1 STCNRKKKKNKKRRY
16 WVHPLNTRRI
26 RHSQFYLL
34 RAKLRAHPDNFFDY
48 YRMSI
53 KTFDEL
59 LDKVRDKIK
68 KQNTWMRVS
77 IDAEERLTITLRFLA
92 TGKIFETLKFDYFI
106 GSRTVSSIVKE
117 TCQAIWDVLQPLE
130 MKPPSS
136 KERWLEIA
144 DNFYE
149 RTNFPNVVGAVDRK
163 HIRLISPMY
172 SGSNYYNYK
181 NYFSIVLLAVVDSD
195 YRFIAID
202 VGSYG
207 RENSDKASSYEY
219 SHIRFEGPLS
229 ESEKI
234 YRVFTNSMTGL
245 TFLNKTVFGHYNS
258 DKRNGELNINEF
270 FMAQHKSIIFIQLS
284 LQ

>member
-1 STCNRKKKKNKKRRY
+1 MTTQFLQSHFCYRKKKKNKKRRY

-34 RAKLRAHPDNFFDY
+34 RAKLRAHPDKFFDY
-48 YRMSI
+48 HRMSI

-68 KQNTWMRVS
+68 KQNTWMRFS

-92 TGKIFETLKFDYFI
+92 TGKNFEKLKFDYFI

-136 KERWLEIA
+136 KERWLE
-144 DNFYE
+144 DFYE
-149 RTNFPNVVGAVDRK
+149 RTNFPNVVGAVDGE
-163 HIRLISPMY
+163 HIRLISPMH
-172 SGSNYYNYK
+172 SGSNYYNNYK

-207 RENSDKASSYEY
+207 RENTLTYYFDEMPSPVTHHRSTNEGR
-219 SHIRFEGPLS
+219 HIRDNFAEYFITPAG
-229 ESEKI
+229 EV
-234 YRVFTNSMTGL
+234 VFQ
-245 TFLNKTVFGHYNS
+245 YNQ
-258 DKRNGELNINEF
+258 NI
-270 FMAQHKSIIFIQLS
+270 L
-284 LQ
+284 